1 MAKSLYTLNGAQIS
15 IGRELGR
22 GGEAAVFEVPSS
34 SDQVAKI
41 YHKAPEKQKQ
51 AKLRFMAQS
60 SDPELLGYVAWPQTT
75 LHSSPNG
82 PVVGFLMGKVV
93 NKEPAHMFYSPA
105 HRRQAYPKAAWDFL
119 IYVSRN
125 IAASFAVVHSHGFV
139 IGDVNQD
146 GVMVGRDS
154 KVSLIDSDSF
164 QVKSGNELFLCEV
177 GVPLYTPPE
186 LQTVTSFHGLPR
198 TANHDNFGLALLIF
212 HVLLGG
218 RHPFAGVPLRNGV
231 GDALENDIQH
241 FRYAYARDNKARGF
255 SPPPKSI
262 PPSILPPNMEAM
274 FTQAFTEPGAKTGR
288 PTAQQ
293 WVSALDSLRA
303 GLKKCNA
310 SAMHMYAGYLSVCP
324 WCELEKQGAV
334 FFVDL
339 GATTSHIPSGINVAQ
354 VWGLIQAVP
363 VPGQVITPALPEFTG
378 KAIPLP
384 SNIPGKVTVVAYRL
398 ITFVVAMVL
407 FVVSSKLW
415 FLSLIILAL
424 GWTFA
429 GSAGNEARLVE
440 RKKRLDAYNRAKSEY
455 DRLLRM
461 MMLEAGSDL
470 FMKKKAELAKVRDEL
485 LALPQLEKKA
495 IDGLQ
500 ATAHERQKQ
509 RFLETFFI
517 DDATIAGVG
526 PTRKA
531 ALRSF
536 GIETAADITKS
547 QVRQVKGFGE
557 SLTRA
562 VLDWKAACER
572 RFVFNAANAVSNAD
586 KDAVSNKFR
595 LQKVLLEKA
604 LGAGPAELRLL
615 QQRAQER
622 RSFWE
627 PRVASAGMNL
637 LQARADLSLIN

>member
-1 MAKSLYTLNGAQIS
+1 MS
-15 IGRELGR
+15 
-22 GGEAAVFEVPSS
+22 
-34 SDQVAKI
+34 
-41 YHKAPEKQKQ
+41 
-51 AKLRFMAQS
+51 
-60 SDPELLGYVAWPQTT
+60 
-75 LHSSPNG
+75 
-82 PVVGFLMGKVV
+82 KVV
-93 NKEPAHMFYSPA
+93 NKEPVHMFYSPA

-125 IAASFAVVHSHGFV
+125 IAASFSVVHSHGFV

-146 GVMVGRDS
+146 SVMVGRDS

-164 QVKSGNELFLCEV
+164 QVKSGKDLFLCEV

-186 LQTVTSFHGLPR
+186 LQTVTSFHGLTR

-212 HVLLGG
+212 HVLFGG
-218 RHPFAGVPLRNGV
+218 RHPFAGVPQRSGV

-255 SPPPKSI
+255 LPPPKSI
-262 PPSILPPNMEAM
+262 SPNILPPHMEAM
-274 FTQAFTEPGAKTGR
+274 FVQAFTEPGAKTGR

-303 GLKKCNA
+303 GLKKCSA
-310 SAMHMYAGYLSVCP
+310 SAMHLYPGHLPVCP
-324 WCELEKQGAV
+324 WCELEKQQGAV

-339 GATTSHIPSGINVAQ
+339 GAATIHTTGGIIVSQ

-363 VPGQVITPALPEFTG
+363 VPAQVIAPALPQFAG
-378 KAIPLP
+378 KAEPLP
-384 SNIPGKVTVVAYRL
+384 SNITSKGTVVAYRV
-398 ITFVVAMVL
+398 ITFFVAMVL
-407 FVVSSKLW
+407 FVAAPKLW
-415 FLSLIILAL
+415 FAALILLGL

-429 GSAGNEARLVE
+429 GSAGSEARVTE
-440 RKKRLDAYNRAKSEY
+440 RKKRSDAYNHAKSEY

-461 MMLEAGSDL
+461 MVLEAGPDSFL
-470 FMKKKAELAKVRDEL
+470 KKKTELAKVRDEL

-495 IDGLQ
+495 IDGLH

-509 RFLETFFI
+509 RFLDTFFI

-526 PTRKA
+526 PARKA

-536 GIETAADITKS
+536 GIETAADVTKS
-547 QVRQVKGFGE
+547 QVKQVKGFGD

-562 VLDWKAACER
+562 MLDWRATCER
-572 RFVFNAANAVSNAD
+572 RFVFNAANAVSSAD

-604 LGAGPAELRLL
+604 LSAGPAELRLL
-615 QQRAQER
+615 HQRAQER
-622 RSFWE
+622 RSHWE
-627 PRVASAGMNL
+627 PRVNGAAKS
-637 LQARADLSLIN
+637 LQQAHADLSIMN